1 VVAAAAASQLL
12 RQLQQGLG
20 DALRLRGTLAATL
33 ERCRGTRSDK
43 LTGSLRDLS
52 RGRGDITTTAAAAS
66 HGLLTATAGVAAA
79 TASNHLLTTT
89 AGVAAA
95 AATGGRGTRRKIS
108 GGQRAGHLF
117 YTSLEKDF
125 TQSR

>member
-1 VVAAAAASQLL
+1 VAAAAASQLL
-12 RQLQQGLG
+12 RQLQQSLG

-33 ERCRGTRSDK
+33 ERLGQVGIGE
-43 LTGSLRDLS
+43 LTGSLRDRS
-52 RGRGDITTTAAAAS
+52 RGRGDITATAAATSDHLITATA
-66 HGLLTATAGVAAA
+66 GGAAAAAGNERVLTATAAGAAA
-79 TASNHLLTTT
+79 TAS
-89 AGVAAA
+89 
-95 AATGGRGTRRKIS
+95 GRGTRRKIS